1 VRTALPPTETRTQHD
16 DDARWLTVDRGPYRL
31 CCNFADAPQ
40 PVPLDGHNEIV
51 LATGAA
57 ALGDGAVVVGARS
70 GALVR

>member
-1 VRTALPPTETRTQHD
+1 VRSALPPTETRTQHD

-40 PVPLDGHNEIV
+40 PVPLDGHKEIV
-51 LATGAA
+51 LATDAV
-57 ALGDGAVVVGARS
+57 ALRDGALVVGARA